1 MYRLNM
7 NITQPYGFDTKRGR
21 NQRYLEVS
29 SRNGGIDGEMVRVSE
44 QSNKHTYL
52 KLQNI
57 QRS

>member
-1 MYRLNM
+1 MLNR
-7 NITQPYGFDTKRGR
+7 NITQPYGSDTKRG
-21 NQRYLEVS
+21 QKLIYLEVNS
-29 SRNGGIDGEMVRVSE
+29 SNGGIDGEMVRVSE